1 MKINYFFKFILALYF
16 LLIIPS
22 QSFGQ
27 ITKRF
32 LYKDCT
38 VTEKMGEIPE
48 EIFVEIYPIIIS
60 KIDELESAYEYQFY
74 LGYSFEIDRNLPY
87 CFFESESLKEG
98 IFNPYFECNHLL

>member
-1 MKINYFFKFILALYF
+1 M
-16 LLIIPS
+16 IPS

-32 LYKDCT
+32 LYKDCA
-38 VTEKMGEIPE
+38 VTEEMGEIPE

-74 LGYSFEIDRNLPY
+74 LGYSFEIDRTLPY
-87 CFFESESLKEG
+87 CFFDRRALKKAYLILTLSL
-98 IFNPYFECNHLL
+98 